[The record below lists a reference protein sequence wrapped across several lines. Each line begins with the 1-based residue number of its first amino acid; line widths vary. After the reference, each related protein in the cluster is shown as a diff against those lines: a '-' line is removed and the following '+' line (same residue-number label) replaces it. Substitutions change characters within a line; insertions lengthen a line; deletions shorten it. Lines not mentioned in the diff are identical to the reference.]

1 MFSLTANATTEL
13 KAARIASGIPDT
25 WGIRFF
31 PPVAGKAGVTFAF
44 VDSPEANDV
53 VGGFGPA
60 AHLRGCRGQRAH
72 RRRHGRLQDRRRALE
87 PHHPTLPR
95 WPCPQVVFMLKLVHS
110 SPADQPAT
118 MGA

>member
-53 VGGFGPA
+53 VGGSDQLHTYVA
-60 AHLRGCRGQRAH
+60 AEVNERIGDATVDFKTVDGRSNLTIRPYLAGRA
-72 RRRHGRLQDRRRALE
+72 R
-87 PHHPTLPR
+87 
-95 WPCPQVVFMLKLVHS
+95 K
-110 SPADQPAT
+110 
-118 MGA
+118 